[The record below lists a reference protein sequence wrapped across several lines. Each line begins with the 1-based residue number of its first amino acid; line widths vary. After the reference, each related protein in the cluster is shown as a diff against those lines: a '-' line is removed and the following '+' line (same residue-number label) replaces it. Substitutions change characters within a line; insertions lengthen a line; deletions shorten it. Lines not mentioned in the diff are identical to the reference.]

1 MKFQL
6 DALPETIGDM
16 RILRIPPDI
25 SQAFPSRSLNML
37 GGTINGQPLVAPLEP
52 DGAGSHM
59 LLLEDR
65 WVGLEQDKIHL
76 DFDITPDWPEPE
88 IPTDVREALDET
100 GLMDTWHDLTVKARW
115 EWLRWIRSTKVDAT
129 RRKRIAVA
137 MSKLSQGDRRPCC
150 FNSASCT
157 IPELSKSGVLLQES

>member
-6 DALPETIGDM
+6 DALPEIISEQ
-16 RILRIPPDI
+16 RILRIPLDI
-25 SQAFPSRSLNML
+25 SQEFPSRSLNML

-52 DGAGSHM
+52 DGAGSHF
-59 LLLEDR
+59 LVLEDR
-65 WVGLEQDKIHL
+65 WIESEPDMVHLE
-76 DFDITPDWPEPE
+76 FEITLDWPEPE
-88 IPTDVREALDET
+88 IPTDLQGALDET

-157 IPELSKSGVLLQES
+157 LPELSKSGVLRQES